1 MELTPRL
8 KCIYDMLG
16 EGATLIDVGTDHA
29 YLPLALVSDGKYRRA
44 VASDIAKGPL
54 ASAKENIAAA
64 GLEDKIDTVLSDGFR
79 SVDRPDGDFAVAV
92 CGMGGEMIAS
102 VLSSSEDVSR
112 SARFLVLQPMTKD
125 EKLREYLWEN
135 GFEIL
140 EERAVSEGEKVY
152 IVLAARYAGESAAY
166 TETELYV
173 GKAEALSPSD
183 DMERRLERLCERYTN
198 IGRASG
204 REKYLTVA
212 EAAAAALELLRRK
225 R

>member
-8 KCIYDMLG
+8 KTVYDMLG
-16 EGATLIDVGTDHA
+16 EGGTLIDVGTDHA

-79 SVDRPDGDFAVAV
+79 SIDCPDGDFAVAV

-102 VLSSSEDVSR
+102 VLSSSEEIPR
-112 SARFLVLQPMTKD
+112 RAKLLVLQPMTKD

-140 EERAVSEGEKVY
+140 EERAASEGEKVY
-152 IVLAARYAGESAAY
+152 IAMSARYTGENTAY
-166 TETELYV
+166 TEAELYV
-173 GKAEALSPSD
+173 GKTDALTPSD
-183 DMERRLERLCERYTN
+183 DMERRLEKLYDRYTK
-198 IGRASG
+198 IWRASG
-204 REKYLTVA
+204 EEKYHSLA
-212 EAAAAALELLRRK
+212 DAAKDELELLRRK